1 MSAPTTAIESAFS
14 GAISVSI
21 RPRRST
27 TQIHKQILELCQQE
41 GGAGQTAIQYTLNL
55 CYESMRTALQKL
67 SDEGLIERIS
77 VRPAEGAPRIVY
89 RTTNRGMMAAA
100 SLRASGLV

>member
-14 GAISVSI
+14 GGISGSI

-67 SDEGLIERIS
+67 SDEGLIERM
-77 VRPAEGAPRIVY
+77 RPAEGAPRIVY
-89 RTTNRGMMAAA
+89 RTTQRGITAAA

>member
-1 MSAPTTAIESAFS
+1 MSAPTTAIESAFP
-14 GAISVSI
+14 GAIGI

-89 RTTNRGMMAAA
+89 RTTQRGITAAA